1 MAENINKECAREA
14 RLHVAWVWVGPNLRP
29 EVADGAAAAARDCGR
44 TGGHSFCQTHW
55 DWWSRLERQPGVFA
69 YSNGRGR
76 DSWTLCSAL
85 WACTCAYSHSAAAA
99 CVLLQAAE
107 RPVDCVS
114 GTFTGPQQ
122 PSSPVLSIRSKF
134 HQVVV
139 VQILVFDDINV
150 VLECTRAGRFVP
162 EQLPVVSGQ
171 HLWTWTI

>member
-1 MAENINKECAREA
+1 MAEAETAG
-14 RLHVAWVWVGPNLRP
+14 LS
-29 EVADGAAAAARDCGR
+29 AARSGR
-44 TGGHSFCQTHW
+44 ARVHTRT
-55 DWWSRLERQPGVFA
+55 
-69 YSNGRGR
+69 
-76 DSWTLCSAL
+76 AL
-85 WACTCAYSHSAAAA
+85 LLLVC

-171 HLWTWTI
+171 HL